1 MRFTHEDMS
10 RSFEVPLGPWI
21 VPVTG
26 ILLCILLLVNTTKGT
41 AIQFGVWMGIGHIIY
56 FSYGFWRSKALLQKR
71 QDLCASINELIPRVV
86 YVVPETSEVNLEGE
100 IIEEETYL

>member
-10 RSFEVPLGPWI
+10 RSFQVPLGPWI

-41 AIQFGVWMGIGHIIY
+41 AIRFGVWMGIGHIIY
-56 FSYGFWRSKALLQKR
+56 FSYGFWHSKTRLQKR
-71 QDLCASINELIPRVV
+71 QDSCASINELISKVV
-86 YVVPETSEVNLEGE
+86 DVVSETSEVNLEDK
-100 IIEEETYL
+100 IIVEETYL